1 MSIIRG
7 PRPTEKYYVLD
18 KRISED
24 WRLSWAARGLL
35 VYLLGKPDSWEVSV
49 AALVKETEG
58 SGKPT
63 KRDGMYSLLRELEAA
78 GYLSRRQERSDA
90 GTFEAAD
97 YLVHELPCRD
107 EPLTAN
113 PFTANPTQTSTD
125 PNQVLKEQQEDI
137 SPSVISRLAAP
148 SRPAIPMQEIVDLYH
163 AILPMG
169 ISCRKLTAKR
179 RAAITA
185 RWKSG
190 DLPDLDT
197 WRQYF
202 ERAAKSKFIRGEVA
216 PSNGFK
222 QFQVSLD
229 YLIREDSYAKALE
242 NAGAFKW

>member
-1 MSIIRG
+1 MSIMRG

-24 WRLSWAARGLL
+24 RRLSWAARGLL
-35 VYLLGKPDSWEVSV
+35 AYLLGKPNSWEVSV
-49 AALVKETEG
+49 AALVNETAG

-90 GTFEAAD
+90 GTFEASD
-97 YLVHELPCRD
+97 YLVHELPCRP

-113 PFTANPTQTSTD
+113 PYTDNTTQTSNDT
-125 PNQVLKEQQEDI
+125 NQVLKEQKEDV
-137 SPSVISRLAAP
+137 SPTVISRLAAP
-148 SRPAIPMQEIVDLYH
+148 NRPAIPMQEIVDLYH

-179 RAAITA
+179 RSAITA

-202 ERAAKSKFIRGEVA
+202 ERAAKSKFIRGEVP